1 MRYYAKA
8 ANTNQ
13 IIDRIKRH
21 ADGIEIQMLSKSQE
35 IDSSLCDIISVH
47 APLFRGQDT
56 CFDLALLGCLGIV
69 ADCTDSRNLI
79 AAFSLAEKI
88 ACEQNH
94 NVAVIAHVN
103 QVIFYRSV
111 QEYADYV
118 SALLYRY
125 PHTTLL
131 LEHNTAI
138 SNSFGTRGVWSCT
151 DLPNF
156 VLEIKSKLR
165 SDLHDRFGTVLDVC
179 HALGNIRLRNL
190 LESNEFIINPEYERT
205 ELRKWFAAFSTTCM
219 LIHLNWGEKTTS
231 GVGHG
236 TVPPIYVYRDI
247 KQMINT
253 YLPEAL
259 LVLEVQE
266 QDVDKAVNFSRFLEV
281 IHNA

>member
-1 MRYYAKA
+1 MKYYAKA
-8 ANTNQ
+8 ANTSQ
-13 IIDRIKRH
+13 ITDRIKRH

-35 IDSSLCDIISVH
+35 IDSSLCDIVSVH

-69 ADCTDSRNLI
+69 ADYIDNRDLV

-88 ACEQNH
+88 ACEQDH

-103 QVIFYRSV
+103 QVAFYRSA
-111 QEYADYV
+111 QEYADYA

-125 PHTTLL
+125 PHTILL
-131 LEHNTAI
+131 LEHSTAL
-138 SNSFGTRGVWSCT
+138 SSSFGTRGGWSCA

-190 LESNEFIINPEYERT
+190 LESGEFVIDYAYEKE
-205 ELRKWFAAFSTTCM
+205 ELRKWFAAFATTCM
-219 LIHLNWGEKTTS
+219 LIHLNWGERTTS
-231 GVGHG
+231 GAGHG
-236 TVPPIYVYRDI
+236 TVPPAYVYKDI
-247 KQMINT
+247 KRMIDT
-253 YLPEAL
+253 FLPEAL
-259 LVLEVQE
+259 LILEVQE
-266 QDVDKAVNFSRFLEV
+266 QDVDRAVNFSRFLEV
-281 IHNA
+281 IYNA